1 MLVFTITFG
10 SLQVTV
16 LKAEGTLFVLLRSLG
31 LKHGGESLKLSAV
44 AFRAQA

>member
-10 SLQVTV
+10 SLQATV
-16 LKAEGTLFVLLRSLG
+16 LKAVGTLFVPLRSFG
-31 LKHGGESLKLSAV
+31 LKNGGESLKVSAV